1 VSIVIPAYNEA
12 RRLPATLAGWRDFL
26 GSQAYGWEI
35 LVVDDGSADA
45 TAAVAEAA
53 GARVVRL
60 NPNRGKGG
68 AVRAGVLAAEGE
80 FIAYADADMNIAPS
94 NLQEALRRLEAS
106 STPTNSTDPNL
117 QQAVQRLESD
127 TDPTRSR
134 HRQNANR
141 QDGLRRLEIESTPG
155 ESPEP
160 HRQRAR
166 RQLEDGGLADLVAGR
181 RDLAQYAAAEGP
193 IRLLA
198 GGLVQATRR
207 LVVMSAIRDT
217 QCGFKVFRRDLGRAI
232 FARTLVR
239 SFAFD
244 IEVLFLAR
252 KLGARIV
259 ELPVSTT
266 YRAESTFSVRK
277 HLPLFLK
284 DIFQIRLND
293 LLGRYDQ

>member
-1 VSIVIPAYNEA
+1 MIPAYNEA

-26 GSQAYGWEI
+26 SSQTYAWEI
-35 LVVDDGSADA
+35 LVVDDGSTDA

-53 GARVVRL
+53 GARVLRL
-60 NPNRGKGG
+60 NPNQGKGG

-80 FIAYADADMNIAPS
+80 FLAYADADMNVAPS
-94 NLQEALRRLEAS
+94 NLQEALRRLEVEF
-106 STPTNSTDPNL
+106 TT
-117 QQAVQRLESD
+117 
-127 TDPTRSR
+127 
-134 HRQNANR
+134 
-141 QDGLRRLEIESTPG
+141 G
-155 ESPEP
+155 EFPEP

-166 RQLEDGGLADLVAGR
+166 RRLEDGGRADLVAGR

-198 GGLVQATRR
+198 GALVQATRR

-232 FARTLVR
+232 FARTRVR

-266 YRAESTFSVRK
+266 YRAESTFSVRR

-284 DIFQIRLND
+284 DIVQIRLND
-293 LLGRYDQ
+293 LRGRYV